1 MLFFFNWQVPSND
14 VTTVHYE
21 VMSIETSGELDRNRL
36 NLTLNLTSLI
46 HSPSFTSIDID
57 TLTPKEEAVSGK

>member
-1 MLFFFNWQVPSND
+1 VPSSD

-21 VMSIETSGELDRNRL
+21 VLNIETSGELDRNRL
-36 NLTLNLTSLI
+36 NLTLNLASLI
-46 HSPSFTSIDID
+46 RSPSFSSDID